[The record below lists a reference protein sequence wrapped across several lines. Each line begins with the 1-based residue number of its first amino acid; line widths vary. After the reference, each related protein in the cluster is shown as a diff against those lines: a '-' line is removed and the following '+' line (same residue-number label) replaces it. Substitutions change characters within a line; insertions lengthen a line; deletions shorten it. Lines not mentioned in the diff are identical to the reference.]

1 MKLILLQF
9 KFVLIVNLFNNLI
22 FLTMGTPTNLISI
35 QKFKEGVDNYKK
47 GISVEN
53 EKSQTRSVWFSLQ
66 DLKEFLEYVEKNAST
81 KEIKV
86 SGIRFHLT
94 AEKGSTERVNL
105 ALCPTFENINS
116 KKEIE
121 HLSFDP
127 LYSEKG
133 KPVTIH
139 SLMNDTSKAISDS
152 SILNQGISCPFLC
165 PEIE

>member
-1 MKLILLQF
+1 
-9 KFVLIVNLFNNLI
+9 
-22 FLTMGTPTNLISI
+22 MGTPTNLISL
-35 QKFKEGVDNYKK
+35 QKFKEGTENYKK
-47 GISVEN
+47 GISLEN
-53 EKSQTRSVWFSLQ
+53 EKSQTRSVWFALQ
-66 DLKEFLEYVEKNAST
+66 DLKEFIEYVEKNASA

-94 AEKGSTERVNL
+94 AENGNSERINL

-139 SLMNDTSKAISDS
+139 SLMNATTKTITGS